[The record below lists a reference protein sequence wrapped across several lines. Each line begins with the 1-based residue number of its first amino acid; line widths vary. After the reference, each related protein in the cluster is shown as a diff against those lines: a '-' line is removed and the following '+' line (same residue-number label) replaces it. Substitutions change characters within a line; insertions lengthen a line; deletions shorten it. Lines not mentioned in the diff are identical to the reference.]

1 MIHAIPLNRFCKAE
15 YIVETVIMRASGLL
29 LLNDGSR
36 ETMESLN
43 RSFWVDSILCT
54 SMYSHA

>member
-15 YIVETVIMRASGLL
+15 FIVGAAIMRDGVLL

-36 ETMESLN
+36 GTME
-43 RSFWVDSILCT
+43 
-54 SMYSHA
+54 

>member
-1 MIHAIPLNRFCKAE
+1 
-15 YIVETVIMRASGLL
+15 MRASGLL